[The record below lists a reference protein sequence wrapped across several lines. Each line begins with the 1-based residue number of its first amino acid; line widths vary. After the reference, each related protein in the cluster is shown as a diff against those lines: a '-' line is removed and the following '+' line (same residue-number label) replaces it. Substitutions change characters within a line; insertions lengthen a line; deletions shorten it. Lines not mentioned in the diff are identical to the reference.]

1 MDEVIL
7 SKDNE
12 RVKVWRTL
20 LTNKGRKKEEKFLLE
35 SKRGIEE
42 GLLKGFEPE
51 VLIIREGLEVPDA
64 FKRIAT
70 IVFLGQSAYKSLT
83 ETENSQG
90 FIGVYPIQPL
100 NMRLLDQGQHLF
112 YLDGIQDPGNLGT
125 LIRSGGAFNI
135 DGLLL
140 GEGTV
145 DPYNSKVLRSTMG
158 GIFAFPIFEVTLE
171 TVAVL
176 KEKGFEIIA
185 STFDGTPLEAWES
198 TKPFVLGIGNE
209 NKGLSEGFIALADAK
224 VTIPMVGLESLN
236 AGVAGSIFMYKTYD
250 PIKL

>member
-1 MDEVIL
+1 MEVIL

-20 LTNKGRKKEEKFLLE
+20 LTNKGRKKEGKFLIE
-35 SKRGIEE
+35 SIRGIEE
-42 GLLKGFEPE
+42 GLIKGFEPE
-51 VLIIREGLEVPDA
+51 VLLVREGLEIPEN
-64 FKRIAT
+64 FTRIET
-70 IVFLGQSAYKSLT
+70 VVFLGESPFNSLC

-90 FIGVYPIQPL
+90 FIGIYSIQPL
-100 NMRLLDQGQHLF
+100 NMRLLDKCQHLF
-112 YLDGIQDPGNLGT
+112 YVDGIQDSGNLGT

-145 DPYNSKVLRSTMG
+145 DPYNSKVLKSTMG
-158 GIFAFPIFEVTLE
+158 GIFTFPIFEVTLE
-171 TVAVL
+171 NVAIL

-185 STFDGTPLEAWES
+185 STFNGIPLEEWQP

-209 NKGLSEGFIALADAK
+209 NKGLSKDFVALADQEI
-224 VTIPMVGLESLN
+224 TILWLV
-236 AGVAGSIFMYKTYD
+236 
-250 PIKL
+250 